1 MRTLILFFL
10 FSYEDLWNI
19 IYERWNNQLHR
30 PLNVAAYFLNPKFHY
45 SPDFKVDT
53 KVKIGLLQCIQRMV
67 ADPEEQH
74 LIDLQLEDFKNQ
86 EKLFGNP
93 LAIKVI
99 GKKTS
104 TAWWDSYGDE
114 HLELQRFAIRVLSL
128 TCSSSGCE
136 RNWSAFEM
144 VRTYTL

>member
-1 MRTLILFFL
+1 L

-19 IYERWNNQLHR
+19 IDERWNNQLHR
-30 PLNVAAYFLNPKFHY
+30 PLHVTGYFLNPEFHY

-53 KVKIGLLQCIQRMV
+53 KVKISLLQCIQRMV

-86 EKLFGNP
+86 EKLFGKP
-93 LAIKVI
+93 LAIKAI
-99 GKKTS
+99 GKKTPA
-104 TAWWDSYGDE
+104 AWWDSYGDE
-114 HLELQRFAIRVLSL
+114 HPELQRFAICVLSL

-136 RNWSAFEM
+136 RN
-144 VRTYTL
+144 